1 MKSPC
6 IKICK
11 VTKDIYCDGC
21 FRTIEEISN
30 WSQYTNLEKEI
41 ILYSIEE
48 RKKLF
53 STQNNAA
60 LAN

>member
-6 IKICK
+6 VKICK

-30 WSQYTNLEKEI
+30 WSKYSNKEKESI
-41 ILYSIEE
+41 ISSLEE
-48 RKKLF
+48 RKKSLQQ
-53 STQNNAA
+53 TE
-60 LAN
+60 

>member
-6 IKICK
+6 VKICK
-11 VTKDIYCDGC
+11 VTKNNYCDGC
-21 FRTIEEISN
+21 FRSIEEISN
-30 WSQYTNLEKEI
+30 WSKYSDKEKEI
-41 ILYSIEE
+41 ILYSVEE